1 MEPLVRITQKEKE
14 IIKSVIFNFDQN
26 ATIKLFG
33 SRIYDEKKGG
43 DIDLY
48 VETKKNFDLDKK
60 IQILTE
66 LEFCGISRKIDLIVK
81 TPYTKYLS
89 IFDTIN
95 KEGIIL

>member
-95 KEGIIL
+95 KEGIVL